1 VVALTDILQRLS
13 PATARPARWL
23 LAVLLVCVSTGC
35 VQRRLTIRSNPPGA
49 LVLVDNYEI
58 GTTPCSTDFIYYGTR
73 KIQLVKDGFETLTLL
88 QPIPTPWYEYPGLD
102 FVSENLVPGEIRDER
117 VLSFNLQPQIIV
129 PTEQLLGRAENL
141 RRSSPQPIGPAPP
154 GVVPVPPAPVYT
166 GPPGAAPQ
174 QPFIPPQTLPPPQN
188 FQQPPQFAPPTQP
201 QFAPQSPP
209 TGQQPFVPPQQFGP
223 QQPFVPPTALPST
236 TPGLP
241 PQQAFPA
248 PNY

>member
-1 VVALTDILQRLS
+1 M
-13 PATARPARWL
+13 
-23 LAVLLVCVSTGC
+23 VLLIVCVSSGC

-58 GTTPCSTDFIYYGTR
+58 GTTPCSTDFTYYGTR

-88 QPIPTPWYEYPGLD
+88 QPIPTPWYEYPGID

-141 RRSSPQPIGPAPP
+141 RRSSPQPLGPPPAGMIPP
-154 GVVPVPPAPVYT
+154 GAPAYT
-166 GPPGAAPQ
+166 GPPVAAPQ
-174 QPFIPPQTLPPPQN
+174 QPFAGPQTLPPPQN
-188 FQQPPQFAPPTQP
+188 FQQPPTQP
-201 QFAPQSPP
+201 QFGPPGTTPGQPQ
-209 TGQQPFVPPQQFGP
+209 FAPPQQFGP
-223 QQPFVPPTALPST
+223 QQPFAPPTALPPT
-236 TPGLP
+236 TPGLSP
-241 PQQAFPA
+241 PQQTFPA